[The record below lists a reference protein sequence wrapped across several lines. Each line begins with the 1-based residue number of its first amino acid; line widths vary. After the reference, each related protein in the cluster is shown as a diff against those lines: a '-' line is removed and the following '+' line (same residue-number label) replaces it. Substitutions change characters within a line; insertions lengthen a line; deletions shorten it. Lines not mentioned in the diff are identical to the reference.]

1 MSEGVRIR
9 ELSARQ
15 TGPAN
20 NLLVRPD
27 AGLNIIAG
35 PNGSGKTML
44 LELAWWALTGDPEPV
59 SMYCRQGAELSAE
72 LDTGETLRARDYEG
86 IWEQKRSGDPPRA
99 RALHF
104 GENGECRVWDPMNP
118 LLDGRGP
125 EWRPWALFNREEL
138 TWGRPGQFEGML
150 HDLCRWQRKGG
161 REIETFTRTVRA
173 LTAQEFSLTDPART
187 PGSVRE
193 TPVMRVRDR
202 EFPVQAAGSGT
213 FQAMS
218 FAHMLLWAWEEHMVQ
233 AGLAG
238 EEPLGTPVVMM
249 ETTRELHGDPG
260 QWLVTTHSW
269 EVFYGNPEAGKRMLL
284 PTDLEPQESGD
295 SAPAEA
301 C

>member
-1 MSEGVRIR
+1 M
-9 ELSARQ
+9 
-15 TGPAN
+15 
-20 NLLVRPD
+20 
-27 AGLNIIAG
+27 
-35 PNGSGKTML
+35 
-44 LELAWWALTGDPEPV
+44 
-59 SMYCRQGAELSAE
+59 
-72 LDTGETLRARDYEG
+72 
-86 IWEQKRSGDPPRA
+86 
-99 RALHF
+99 
-104 GENGECRVWDPMNP
+104 WDPMNP